1 MTNTKC
7 SSCGEVH
14 TAGALDAA
22 NVILNGRLKIETAF
36 GAKTVCGVAN
46 LIDNET
52 QRAGRMLLQEDA
64 ERAGHTPGPWKLGR
78 EDYAYFEHGG
88 MTIKNSTVGIDGANG
103 DVDICRIVVGD
114 PSGEGRANA
123 SLIAAAPELRAA
135 LYNLAREHQE
145 LLQTH
150 YGHYPM
156 NCIDY
161 AFEALAKSGGA
172 L

>member
-1 MTNTKC
+1 
-7 SSCGEVH
+7 V
-14 TAGALDAA
+14 DAA

-36 GAKTVCGVAN
+36 GAKTVCGVAS

-64 ERAGHTPGPWKLGR
+64 ERAGHTPGPW
-78 EDYAYFEHGG
+78 D
-88 MTIKNSTVGIDGANG
+88 ISTSNGHCILAPASTGLCIVATLPTDGSQMPNTK
-103 DVDICRIVVGD
+103 
-114 PSGEGRANA
+114 SNA
-123 SLIAAAPELRAA
+123 RLIAAAPELRAA
-135 LYNLAREHQE
+135 LYKLAREHQE

-161 AFEALAKSGGA
+161 AFEVLAKAGGA